1 MKFRIVVAALAIF
14 ALMAVAAPAAEAAPR
29 KPFHCHY
36 VYDGRDWSTFFLP
49 SYILHCD
56 RVWN

>member
-1 MKFRIVVAALAIF
+1 MRIRIAVAALAIF
-14 ALMAVAAPAAEAAPR
+14 ALLTAAVPAAQAAPR

-36 VYDGRDWSTFFLP
+36 VYDGRVWWILP